1 MYETFLVLMPS
12 GTRYWIVVDDEL
24 EVVQEADRFLREVR
38 LARGRAETT
47 TTAYAGAVALFLRW
61 CAGTGRDWSTA
72 ARDMGLFMVWLR
84 WAPGNGGQRQA
95 VVPGPGG
102 KPVRGDA
109 RINKVLTAVR
119 MFLLH
124 AVVNKAAP
132 AWVLEQLYEL
142 GDDRDLPVEAQGES
156 GGMRYL
162 LRARHRLQ
170 EPEAEVDRATDEE
183 VVAMLR
189 VCRSARDRLIVLL
202 LSRVGLRPGQ
212 VARLHRCD
220 VHLLM
225 DSRSLGCDVEGPH
238 LHVIRRQNVNGAWS
252 KSRKSWV
259 MPVDFLVVQAA
270 DQYAVERYEILG
282 EGGSDFLLVNLFRPP
297 YGSPVTTSAIGELC
311 ESLSGRAGLGRQVV
325 PRMCRHAMASN
336 AVDAGGTLDEVQAL
350 LGQKH
355 PASPRPYLHPDR
367 ARLRA
372 AVDRVP
378 SPRLT
383 EGEAR

>member
-1 MYETFLVLMPS
+1 M
-12 GTRYWIVVDDEL
+12 
-24 EVVQEADRFLREVR
+24 
-38 LARGRAETT
+38 
-47 TTAYAGAVALFLRW
+47 
-61 CAGTGRDWSTA
+61 
-72 ARDMGLFMVWLR
+72 
-84 WAPGNGGQRQA
+84 
-95 VVPGPGG
+95 
-102 KPVRGDA
+102 
-109 RINKVLTAVR
+109 LTAVR

-124 AVVNKAAP
+124 AVVNKVAP

-142 GDDRDLPVEAQGES
+142 GDDRDLPVEARGES
-156 GGMRYL
+156 GGMRYR

-170 EPEAEVDRATDEE
+170 EPEAEVDRASDEE

-189 VCRSARDRLIVLL
+189 ACRSARDRLIVLL

-212 VARLHRCD
+212 VAGLHRCD

-225 DSRSLGCDVEGPH
+225 DPRSLGCDVEGAH

-270 DQYAVERYEILG
+270 DQYAVERYELLG

-297 YGSPVTTSAIGELC
+297 FGSPVTTGAIGELC
-311 ESLSGRAGLGRQVV
+311 ESLSGRAGLGRRVG

-350 LGQKH
+350 LGQKN
-355 PASPRPYLHPDR
+355 PASPRPYLHPGR
-367 ARLRA
+367 SRLRA
-372 AVDRVP
+372 AVDRVA
-378 SPRLT
+378 SPGLT